1 MFVDAPNR
9 VQNRKKPIRVIILDA
24 SRMGAQLLADA
35 LKGEQFE
42 VVYGGSR
49 VTDSVAASDHA
60 DVVLLTAATDKQCLQ
75 ACALAPSFRAAS
87 KGIRI
92 ILLAEDPN
100 RETVIEAFKA
110 EIRGIFSRTTSIG
123 DLRKCI
129 LAVAGGQ
136 VWASNRDVNYLLD
149 ALSEPPSMRLV
160 DARGAELLSKR
171 EAEVV
176 RCVSEGLTNREI
188 ADQLGLSEN
197 TVKNYLFRIFDKLG
211 VSTRV
216 ELIMYA
222 IGNRAQQANRGSS
235 GTEVEPSGSLEATA
249 EQLIT
254 ALSSLE
260 EIQRN
265 SRGSPRDPA
274 SAYMW
279 LLVAQVLS
287 AQVQVNSR
295 DAANALQRELT
306 PRQRVKAERA
316 AERWLRER
324 LEGPEPAAQAAPS
337 RSVA

>member
-1 MFVDAPNR
+1 MSVHAQSP
-9 VQNRKKPIRVIILDA
+9 KKPIRVVILDA

-35 LKGEQFE
+35 LQGAQFE

-49 VTDSVAASDHA
+49 VTDAVAASNQA
-60 DVVLLTAATDKQCLQ
+60 DVVLLTAATDQQGLQ
-75 ACALAPSFRAAS
+75 ACALAPSFHAVS

-100 RETVIEAFKA
+100 RETVIDAFRA
-110 EIRGIFSRTTSIG
+110 DIRGIFSRTTSVG

-129 LAVAGGQ
+129 LAVVSGQ

-149 ALSEPPSMRLV
+149 ALSEPSSMRLV
-160 DARGAELLSKR
+160 DAHGAELLSKR

-222 IGNRAQQANRGSS
+222 IGNLAQQANRGSP
-235 GTEVEPSGSLEATA
+235 GGDAKPSCSPEAAA
-249 EQLIT
+249 EQLI
-254 ALSSLE
+254 ASLSLVE
-260 EIQRN
+260 EMHRN
-265 SRGSPRDPA
+265 GRVTPRDPV
-274 SAYMW
+274 SVYMW
-279 LLVAQVLS
+279 LLVAQELS
-287 AQVQVNSR
+287 VQIQMNSR
-295 DAANALQRELT
+295 AVANALQRELT
-306 PRQRVKAERA
+306 PRQRLQAERA

-324 LEGPEPAAQAAPS
+324 QRGPQSAAQATLS